1 MERPVFEGELFSIG
15 SFHAVPGDG
24 LWARPMQVGDRGSLL
39 VFPKTAVR
47 ITQFG
52 VDSVVANTTNAILY
66 DPGREHRRDVVDPA
80 GDHCVFIGLAPA
92 HLAEVAAR
100 WDPDVGLDDPTGF
113 SFPGMFAPTDPQT
126 VLLER
131 QIERYLASPPVDRL
145 LVEESVCRVVERTMR
160 AGYHLWNGAPAHTP
174 ATRLTH
180 AELAEAAA
188 EVLSTSFRE
197 QRTLSD
203 LARDVLTSPFHLARV
218 FRRRTGSSLHAY
230 RTQLRLRSAL
240 DRPLRSGHGPDR
252 GGARVGVQQSQPFHG
267 RVQRGVRRR
276 SVADPQGRPRRGS
289 PRDAHVPGSSAPSGA
304 VGIGDAAFRRR
315 MEAIPHDQYPDHLHL
330 GRVDAG
336 RVRWRYRHG
345 WRDAFRLRNLGD
357 ARVRFFDARRSP
369 PASMRW
375 SRSDPAPCAAT
386 EAEGSVWVTVMAS
399 GELARIDPATNAVE
413 QFHVGGD
420 PCGIGQA
427 EATCG
432 WPPCRARRCSGSIL
446 TAVT

>member
-24 LWARPMQVGDRGSLL
+24 LWARPMQVGDRGALL

-92 HLAEVAAR
+92 HLAGVAAR
-100 WDPDVGLDDPTGF
+100 WDPDVGLEDPTRF

-145 LVEESVCRVVERTMR
+145 LVEESVCRVVDRTMR
-160 AGYHLWNGAPAHTP
+160 AGYRLWNGAPAVKS
-174 ATRLTH
+174 ATRMTH

-197 QRTLSD
+197 QRTLAD

-218 FRRRTGSSLHAY
+218 FRMRTGSSLHAY

-240 DRPLRSGHGPDR
+240 DHLCDPGVDLTEVALESGFSSHSHFTDAFR
-252 GGARVGVQQSQPFHG
+252 GAFG
-267 RVQRGVRRR
+267 
-276 SVADPQGRPRRGS
+276 
-289 PRDAHVPGSSAPSGA
+289 SAPSRIRRVA
-304 VGIGDAAFRRR
+304 RTADLREMRTFLEVGHH
-315 MEAIPHDQYPDHLHL
+315 PTP
-330 GRVDAG
+330 
-336 RVRWRYRHG
+336 
-345 WRDAFRLRNLGD
+345 
-357 ARVRFFDARRSP
+357 
-369 PASMRW
+369 
-375 SRSDPAPCAAT
+375 
-386 EAEGSVWVTVMAS
+386 
-399 GELARIDPATNAVE
+399 
-413 QFHVGGD
+413 
-420 PCGIGQA
+420 
-427 EATCG
+427 
-432 WPPCRARRCSGSIL
+432 
-446 TAVT
+446 